1 MSSPTANEAAVRE
14 PVRSIIAPM
23 PIDKIVGQPSNS
35 TVNVLK
41 QQLAKIAAAVKTTSW
56 GGRHGHLA
64 LALNDA
70 EYQTVT
76 NVPTLT
82 TTRLVRP
89 PVVPAN
95 LANNT
100 TLTHRTRIMADHNLE
115 CQEFWKQ
122 ESVDAIIVD
131 KIVREAAD
139 AAHVRRTRRRLHR
152 LRAQTIKTILEHL
165 RTEWCVVTTLEKKQ
179 ASAAFHFARELD
191 KQQKLCRDIGT
202 PAPDATKVQYYVEGM
217 YSSDM
222 FDDKEMQAWEL
233 KPSADKTW
241 DSAKT
246 HFVTLYKSKEKFNA
260 ERIAR
265 TGGYDSS
272 NIFINTGSIGS
283 TSLGTLS
290 SNNHQTILE
299 YTNSLETALEHTQE
313 HAAALTTTQDH
324 RLKQLETQQQELLS
338 QTTKFMALLTAQ
350 QSIPTPGTTTGGQQR
365 TARRNTRSTTAK
377 SPRYCNSCKKS
388 NVYHEDNACFAL
400 EKNKDKRPQ
409 WYLAKMFETL
419 NYWNPLAASS
429 HDTRR
434 VRFTLPP
441 HHRTTNSK
449 QWRLACT
456 NKPTHTIHPLK
467 LTDTINIHS
476 TATHMSPRTIKE
488 GINNGSIPSAVS
500 DTGATSTAGT
510 LHDPFIHSKTRSTKI
525 FMLPTGTTTAATIQA
540 QLLLNVRP
548 PANTVDIVPNLH
560 QTLLS
565 GSKFADANYTAVY
578 DKHEVNFYDSANI
591 NITERAV
598 LTGYRCPR
606 TGLWRIPLRPIT
618 VNENTDTLI
627 LDSKCGLQ
635 STQPRYHV
643 PTPTHIQEHLQ
654 ASLQCNTDHILNVY
668 ELPSIE
674 QSIQYLHAAAGFPTK
689 STWLAAI
696 RKGNYSTWP
705 LITVKNVHKHFPQ
718 SEETQQGHMRNQRQG
733 TRSTKQALPQAEPH
747 TPLPQLHDIFIR
759 TYDTHSTLYTDQTG
773 KFPHLSSQ
781 GNRYQM
787 ILYHV
792 DSNSIWAEPT
802 KNKAEGELILAR
814 NRALQR
820 MKDCGIQP
828 TREVLDNE
836 ISAAYKLAIAA
847 SGMTYQLVPPDD
859 HRHNI
864 AEKAIQTWKDHFIAA
879 ISGTDAKFPSTFG
892 ANYYHK
898 WNANSVFYGNPMLT
912 PTFPPIR
919 ISTAIMTTMHTLSS
933 PSAWKPLSTT
943 NPTAANFLHNTAPKG
958 MSSAH
963 PTSTTAAGKY
973 GHQLHAPPYITNPS
987 VTPADAIIAA
997 AANLSHLLTNNL
1009 QAHHNNKT
1017 KTPLPRVSAPPTSPA
1032 YNTRSCAHTITH
1044 ETILHLLHNT
1054 QTPLT
1059 PRNAATRQFPRDAL
1073 SAILDTDTGELLEYR
1088 HLIKNPKYCTI
1099 WKNAYGKELGRLAQG
1114 IPGTAKGTNTIVFLA
1129 YNEIPPQRRKDVTYG
1144 RIVAN
1149 YRAEKEDPYRIRLTV
1164 GSNRITYPG
1173 DCGTPTAD
1181 MLTTKILL
1189 NSVISTK
1196 GARFMTIDIKGFYL
1210 NTPMVRPEYMRLK
1223 LSSIPD
1229 HIIKLYKLDKLVTT
1243 DGYVY
1248 VLIQKGMYGLPQAG
1262 IIAQQLLEKSWPS
1275 KATGKVPSHLVS
1287 GNTTG
1292 APSPSLC
1299 VLTTSV
1305 SNMLAS
1311 NMHITF
1317 YKLSTNTTKRHKTG
1331 RQYLGLTIAWDY
1343 TLQQVQLSMPGYC
1356 KKAGHRFH
1364 HPVPIKPQHQPYPH
1378 TPRTYRA
1385 KQQFVDTA
1393 DDSAL
1398 LSNTDKTFIQEVIG
1412 VFLYYARAV
1421 DCTMLPALG
1430 SLATQQSAPT
1440 QNTMSKVHQFLDYA
1454 MTHPDAMITYRA
1466 STMILA
1472 VHSDASYLSETKA
1485 RSRAGGHFFLSED
1498 DPSPRSNGTI
1508 LTLAQIIKPVMSSA
1522 AEAELGALYIN
1533 AWETIPQRHLLNE
1546 LGHPQPPTPIQIDNS
1561 TAFGM
1566 VTNII
1571 QPKRTK
1577 AMDMH
1582 FHWLRCRENQKQFR
1596 TYWRA
1601 GTTNLADYVT
1611 KHLPPSIIKLFAT
1624 YTSRHL
1630 QNFSTYDTR
1639 HTTY

>member
-1 MSSPTANEAAVRE
+1 
-14 PVRSIIAPM
+14 
-23 PIDKIVGQPSNS
+23 
-35 TVNVLK
+35 
-41 QQLAKIAAAVKTTSW
+41 
-56 GGRHGHLA
+56 
-64 LALNDA
+64 
-70 EYQTVT
+70 
-76 NVPTLT
+76 
-82 TTRLVRP
+82 
-89 PVVPAN
+89 
-95 LANNT
+95 
-100 TLTHRTRIMADHNLE
+100 
-115 CQEFWKQ
+115 
-122 ESVDAIIVD
+122 
-131 KIVREAAD
+131 
-139 AAHVRRTRRRLHR
+139 
-152 LRAQTIKTILEHL
+152 
-165 RTEWCVVTTLEKKQ
+165 
-179 ASAAFHFARELD
+179 
-191 KQQKLCRDIGT
+191 
-202 PAPDATKVQYYVEGM
+202 
-217 YSSDM
+217 
-222 FDDKEMQAWEL
+222 
-233 KPSADKTW
+233 
-241 DSAKT
+241 
-246 HFVTLYKSKEKFNA
+246 
-260 ERIAR
+260 
-265 TGGYDSS
+265 
-272 NIFINTGSIGS
+272 
-283 TSLGTLS
+283 
-290 SNNHQTILE
+290 
-299 YTNSLETALEHTQE
+299 
-313 HAAALTTTQDH
+313 
-324 RLKQLETQQQELLS
+324 
-338 QTTKFMALLTAQ
+338 MALITAQ

-365 TARRNTRSTTAK
+365 TARRNTQSTTAK

-388 NVYHEDNACFAL
+388 NVYHEDDACFAL

-409 WYLAKMFETL
+409 WYLAKMLETL
-419 NYWNPLAASS
+419 NYWTPLATSS

-434 VRFTLPP
+434 VHFTLPP

-449 QWRLACT
+449 QWRLTCT

-467 LTDTINIHS
+467 LTGTINIHS

-565 GSKFADANYTAVY
+565 GSKFSDANYTAVY
-578 DKHEVNFYDSANI
+578 DKHEVNFYDSATI

-643 PTPTHIQEHLQ
+643 PTPTHIREHLQ

-674 QSIQYLHAAAGFPTK
+674 QSIRYLHAAAGFPTK

-696 RKGNYSTWP
+696 RKGNYRTWP
-705 LITVKNVHKHFPQ
+705 LITVKNAHKHFPQ
-718 SEETQQGHMRNQRQG
+718 YEETQQGHMRNQRQG
-733 TRSTKQALPQAEPH
+733 TRSTKQALPQAEPR

-802 KNKAEGELILAR
+802 KNKTEGELILAR

-820 MKDCGIQP
+820 MKACGIQP
-828 TREVLDNE
+828 TRQVLDNE
-836 ISAAYKLAIAA
+836 ISAAYKLAITA

-859 HRHNI
+859 HRRNI
-864 AEKAIQTWKDHFIAA
+864 AEKAIQTWKDHFIAV

-898 WNANSVFYGNPMLT
+898 WNANSVFYGNPMHT

-919 ISTAIMTTMHTLSS
+919 ISTAIMTTTHTLSS
-933 PSAWKPLSTT
+933 PWAWKPLSTT
-943 NPTAANFLHNTAPKG
+943 NPTAANLLPNTAPKV
-958 MSSAH
+958 H
-963 PTSTTAAGKY
+963 
-973 GHQLHAPPYITNPS
+973 HQPS

-1009 QAHHNNKT
+1009 QAHHNNKVNQSDLTRLQILTQPSPPPQHNATHYQQHSPNATHPSSPAAVSDYDSDSSDSDDESITIPHPVPRLPLQPPRVSPQQT

-1032 YNTRSCAHTITH
+1032 YNTRSRAHTITQ

-1054 QTPLT
+1054 RTPLT

-1073 SAILDTDTGELLEYR
+1073 SAILDTDTGELLDTA
-1088 HLIKNPKYCTI
+1088 P
-1099 WKNAYGKELGRLAQG
+1099 YGKCIWQRTRSPRPRY
-1114 IPGTAKGTNTIVFLA
+1114 PGTVKGTNTIVFIA

-1149 YRAEKEDPYRIRLTV
+1149 YRPEKEDPYRIRLTV
-1164 GSNRITYPG
+1164 GGNRITYPG

-1196 GARFMTIDIKGFYL
+1196 GARFMTIDIKDFYL

-1223 LSSIPD
+1223 LSDIPD

-1248 VLIQKGMYGLPQAG
+1248 VLIQKGMYGLPQVG
-1262 IIAQQLLEKSWPS
+1262 IIAQQLLEKRLALKGYRQSSITPGFWKHDWHPIS
-1275 KATGKVPSHLVS
+1275 FT
-1287 GNTTG
+1287 
-1292 APSPSLC
+1292 LC
-1299 VLTTSV
+1299 VDDFGVKYVGIKHAHHLLQTLNEHYETSQDW
-1305 SNMLAS
+1305 
-1311 NMHITF
+1311 
-1317 YKLSTNTTKRHKTG
+1317 KGER
-1331 RQYLGLTIAWDY
+1331 YLGLTIAWDY

-1378 TPRTYRA
+1378 TPRTYGA

-1466 STMILA
+1466 SNMILA

-1498 DPSPRSNGTI
+1498 DPSPAT
-1508 LTLAQIIKPVMSSA
+1508 
-1522 AEAELGALYIN
+1522 
-1533 AWETIPQRHLLNE
+1533 
-1546 LGHPQPPTPIQIDNS
+1546 
-1561 TAFGM
+1561 TA
-1566 VTNII
+1566 
-1571 QPKRTK
+1571 
-1577 AMDMH
+1577 
-1582 FHWLRCRENQKQFR
+1582 
-1596 TYWRA
+1596 
-1601 GTTNLADYVT
+1601 
-1611 KHLPPSIIKLFAT
+1611 PS
-1624 YTSRHL
+1624 
-1630 QNFSTYDTR
+1630 
-1639 HTTY
+1639 